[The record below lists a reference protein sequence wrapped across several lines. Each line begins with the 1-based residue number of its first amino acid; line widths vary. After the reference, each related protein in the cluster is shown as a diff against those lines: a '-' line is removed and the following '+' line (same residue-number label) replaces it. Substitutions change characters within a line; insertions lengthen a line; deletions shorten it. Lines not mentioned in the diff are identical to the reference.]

1 MIIMLRK
8 ITLSLAMILSG
19 SMSAQFSENFEGGV
33 PGSMTQTFQSGTIN
47 WTDCGGNLGG
57 ATCPMAGT
65 RSASFQSSS
74 ATAHETSLST
84 PVMDLSSGAYK
95 LSFTHLQRV
104 WSGDQNKLHVEISTN
119 GGTSWTNV
127 VSYTGD
133 IQTAVTETI
142 PLASFTPTATTM
154 FRFRAVNSY
163 GYAILLDDI
172 SVSPISNN
180 DAAIGDITLNRY
192 SNVNIDNTLS
202 LNVSNIGSAPIT
214 SVAVNWNDGTT
225 DHISTIAVNIAAG
238 ANAEVNHPTPV
249 NYAAI
254 VEKNMT
260 VTITEVNGGADGDA
274 TNNSGTAKFNTISNT
289 DTKRVL
295 FEEGTGTWC
304 GWCPRGAV
312 AMDNL
317 LATYPNTFI
326 GIAVH
331 NGDPMALTEYNTGAA
346 FGGFPQVNV
355 DRVIK
360 SASVSESLFTS
371 YYNQL
376 KDAIVPFTLSV
387 GASATGSNLT
397 IDAKAVFHTVYTNA
411 DYRLGVII
419 VEDGVTGTASGYNQ
433 ANYYA
438 GGGSGVM
445 GGYETLPN
453 PVPAAQ
459 MVYKHVGRALLG
471 GYAGQAGSVPTA
483 ITDGLEA
490 SYTFNYTVPATSDIT
505 KMHAVVVLID
515 QADGSI
521 MNAKDVT
528 INQALSVEEQEDLMG
543 YIVTPNPAD
552 DMLQVRF
559 NATNMK
565 YGVTVTD
572 VLGRTVV
579 KESYGTLFGPQSFSV
594 PVSHLKAGNY
604 IVSVVTEGAS
614 FSKIIVVK

>member
-1 MIIMLRK
+1 MLRK
-8 ITLSLAMILSG
+8 ITLGLALILSG

-33 PGSMTQTFQSGTIN
+33 PGSMTQTFQNGTIN

-57 ATCPMAGT
+57 ATCPMSGS

-127 VSYTGD
+127 VSYTSD

-142 PLASFTPTATTM
+142 PLASFNPTATTM
-154 FRFRAVNSY
+154 FRFRAINGY
-163 GYAILLDDI
+163 GYATLLDDI
-172 SVSPISNN
+172 SVSPIVGN
-180 DAAIGDITLNRY
+180 DAALSEITLNRY
-192 SNVNIDNTLS
+192 SDVSTDNTLS
-202 LNVSNIGSAPIT
+202 LAISNQGSTPIT
-214 SVAVNWNDGTT
+214 AIEVNWNDGTT
-225 DHISTIAVNIAAG
+225 DHIQTIATNIAAG
-238 ANAEVNHPTPV
+238 ANAVVNHPTAV
-249 NYAAI
+249 NYATV
-254 VEKNMT
+254 VEKNIT
-260 VTITEVNGGADGDA
+260 VTITKVNGGTDGD
-274 TNNSGTAKFNTISNT
+274 TSNNSGTVMFNTISNT

-317 LATYPNTFI
+317 LAAYPNTFI
-326 GIAVH
+326 GVAVH
-331 NGDPMALTEYNTGAA
+331 NGDPMALAEYNTGAA

-360 SASVSESLFTS
+360 SASVSEALFTG
-371 YYNQL
+371 YYNQR
-376 KDAIVPFTLSV
+376 KDILVPFTLSV
-387 GASATGSNLT
+387 GALATGSNLT
-397 IDAKAVFHTVYTNA
+397 IEAKAMFHTVYTNA
-411 DYRLGVII
+411 NYRLGVII
-419 VEDGVTGTASGYNQ
+419 VEDGVKGTESGYNQ

-459 MVYKHVGRALLG
+459 MEYKHVGRALLG

-490 SYTFNYTVPATSDIT
+490 SYTFNYAVPATSDVN

-521 MNAKDVT
+521 LNAKDVT
-528 INQALSVEEQEDLMG
+528 INQALGVEDQEALMG
-543 YIVTPNPAD
+543 YTVTPNPAD
-552 DMLQVRF
+552 DMVQVRF
-559 NATNMK
+559 NANNMK
-565 YGVTVTD
+565 YGISITD
-572 VLGRTVV
+572 MLGRTVV
-579 KESYGTLFGPQSFSV
+579 NESYGILSGSQSITI
-594 PVSHLKAGNY
+594 PVAHLKGGNY
-604 IVSVVTEGAS
+604 IVSVITSRAS
-614 FSKIIVVK
+614 FSKVIVVK

>member
-1 MIIMLRK
+1 MLRK
-8 ITLSLAMILSG
+8 ITLGLAMILSG

-33 PGSMTQTFQSGTIN
+33 PGSMTQTFQNGTIN

-57 ATCPMAGT
+57 ATCPMSGT

-142 PLASFTPTATTM
+142 PLASFNPTATTM

-192 SNVNIDNTLS
+192 SNVNTDNALS
-202 LNVSNIGSAPIT
+202 LNVSNVGSDPIT
-214 SVAVNWNDGTT
+214 SVEVNWNDGTT
-225 DHISTIAVNIAAG
+225 DHIATIAVNIAAG
-238 ANAEVNHPTPV
+238 GTAVVNHPTAA
-249 NYAAI
+249 NYATI

-260 VTITEVNGGADGDA
+260 VTITKVNGGTDGDA
-274 TNNSGTAKFNTISNT
+274 SNNAASIMFNTISNT

-317 LATYPNTFI
+317 LAAYPNTFI
-326 GIAVH
+326 GVAVH
-331 NGDPMALTEYNTGAA
+331 NGDPMALAAYNTGAA

-360 SASVSESLFTS
+360 SASVSEALFTG
-371 YYNQL
+371 YYNQR
-376 KDAIVPFTLSV
+376 KDEIVPFTLSV
-387 GASATGSNLT
+387 GATATGNNLT
-397 IDAKAVFHTVYTNA
+397 IDAKARFHTVYSNA
-411 DYRLGVII
+411 DYRLGVILT
-419 VEDGVTGTASGYNQ
+419 EDGVTGTESGYNQ

-445 GGYETLPN
+445 GGYEALPN

-471 GYAGQAGSVPTA
+471 GYSGQAGSVPTA

-490 SYTFNYTVPATSDIT
+490 SYTFNYTVPASSDVNN
-505 KMHAVVVLID
+505 MHAVVVLIN
-515 QADGSI
+515 QADGSVL
-521 MNAKDVT
+521 NAKDVT
-528 INQALSVEEQEDLMG
+528 INQALNIEDQEELMG
-543 YIVTPNPAD
+543 YTVTPNPVD

-559 NATNMK
+559 NASNLK
-565 YGVTVTD
+565 YGVSITD
-572 VLGRTVV
+572 MLGRTVV
-579 KESYGTLFGPQSFSV
+579 KELFGTLLGAQSISI
-594 PVSHLKAGNY
+594 PVAHLKAGNY
-604 IVSVVTEGAS
+604 IVSVVTDRAS
-614 FSKIIVVK
+614 FSKVIVVK

>member
-1 MIIMLRK
+1 MLRK
-8 ITLSLAMILSG
+8 ITLGVAMALCG

-33 PGSMTQTFQSGTIN
+33 PGSMTQSFQSGTIN
-47 WTDCGGNLGG
+47 WTDCGGDLGG

-65 RSASFQSSS
+65 RSASFQDNSY
-74 ATAHETSLST
+74 TAHETSLST

-104 WSGDQNKLHVEISTN
+104 WSGDQNSLHVEISTN

-133 IQTAVTETI
+133 IQNAVTETI
-142 PLASFTPTATTM
+142 PLASFSPTATTM
-154 FRFRAVNSY
+154 IRFRAVNAY
-163 GYAILLDDI
+163 GYAVLLDDI
-172 SVSPISNN
+172 SVSPVANN
-180 DAAIGDITLNRY
+180 DAAIGAITLNRY
-192 SNVNIDNTLS
+192 SNVSTDNTLS
-202 LNVSNIGSAPIT
+202 LNVTNQGSTPIT
-214 SVAVNWNDGTT
+214 SVEVNWNDGTA
-225 DHISTIAVNIAAG
+225 DHIQTIATNIAAG
-238 ANAEVNHPTPV
+238 ANAVVNHPTSV
-249 NYAAI
+249 NYATI

-260 VTITEVNGGADGDA
+260 VTISQVNGGADGDPS
-274 TNNSGTAKFNTISNT
+274 NNAGTAKFNTVSNT

-312 AMDNL
+312 VMDNFA
-317 LATYPNTFI
+317 ATYPNSFI

-331 NGDPMALTEYNTGAA
+331 NGDPMTVAAYDTGAG
-346 FGGFPQVNV
+346 FGGFPSVNV
-355 DRVIK
+355 DRAIK
-360 SASVSESLFTS
+360 DGSVSDAAWTG
-371 YYNQL
+371 YYNQR
-376 KDAIVPFTLSV
+376 KDMTVPFTLSV
-387 GASATGSNLT
+387 GASAAGSNLT
-397 IDAKAVFHTVYTNA
+397 IDAKATFHTVYANV

-419 VEDGVTGTASGYNQ
+419 VEDDVTGTTSQYDQ

-459 MVYKHVGRALLG
+459 MVYKHVGRAVLG

-490 SYTFNYTVPATSDIT
+490 DYTFNYTVPATSDVN
-505 KMHAVVVLID
+505 KMHAVIVLID

-521 MNAKDVT
+521 LNAKDVT
-528 INQALSVEEQEDLMG
+528 INQALSIEDQEALMG
-543 YIVTPNPAD
+543 YSVTPNPAD
-552 DMLQVRF
+552 DMVNVRF

-565 YGVTVTD
+565 YGITVTD

-579 KESYGTLFGPQSFSV
+579 KESYGTLFGPQSISV
-594 PVSHLKAGNY
+594 PVSDLKAGNY